1 MSVEWV
7 TLYRNCLPEFKY
19 CLKSNLLINIKLY
32 WSMNSLEKSLTNEI
46 NNYLTWK
53 GWGEGG
59 GGRGPMDPP
68 ANLSVIT

>member
-1 MSVEWV
+1 
-7 TLYRNCLPEFKY
+7 
-19 CLKSNLLINIKLY
+19 
-32 WSMNSLEKSLTNEI
+32 MNSLEKSLTNEI